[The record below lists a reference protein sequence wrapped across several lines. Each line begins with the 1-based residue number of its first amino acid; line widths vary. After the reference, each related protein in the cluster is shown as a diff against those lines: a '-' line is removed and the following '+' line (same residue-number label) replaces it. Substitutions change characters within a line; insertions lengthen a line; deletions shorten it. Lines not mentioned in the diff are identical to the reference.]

1 MSVAY
6 VGIGTNMGD
15 RVDNINAGIDALK
28 LLPNTSVIDV
38 SNIYETK
45 PWGLLDQPNFLNGV
59 IKVETDFSP
68 RAFLGALLGIEA
80 AMGRIRTIKNGP
92 RVLDLDLLLF
102 DNEIINSK
110 ELTLPHPFICQR
122 EFVLKPLTE
131 LNDDPQFL
139 EALNKLDQGAVWI
152 YEP

>member
-15 RVDNINAGIDALK
+15 RLDNINAGIDALK

-131 LNDDPQFL
+131 LNDDSQFL